1 MFRFLI
7 QCLRAFGVS
16 GLIVYVKL
24 KLGLTQSINLP
35 EVKFPIA
42 MRAGNTDRITFKE
55 IFIKR
60 EYDFNFPSTIDT
72 KVIIDAGANIGFTS
86 VFLANQYPN
95 SKIFSIEPD
104 DENFEYVLRN
114 TSPYKNITPI
124 KKALWNKKETISL
137 SDPGLGKRGMMV
149 DKHAGATTL
158 EAISVT
164 DLMKEFNISQIDI
177 LKMDI
182 EGSEKEVFTDNYD
195 FWLPRT
201 KCLVIELHD
210 RMKKGCS
217 ASVFRALS
225 NYDFSL
231 SIKGENLIF
240 INNLPISH

>member
-7 QCLRAFGVS
+7 QCLRAFGIS

-24 KLGLTQSINLP
+24 KLGLTQSIGLP
-35 EVKFPIA
+35 EIKFPIA
-42 MRAGNTDRITFKE
+42 MRPGNTDRITFKE

-60 EYDFNFPSTIDT
+60 EYDLNFSTITDT
-72 KVIIDAGANIGFTS
+72 GVIIDAGANIGFTS

-104 DENFEYVLRN
+104 HENFEYVLRN
-114 TSPYKNITPI
+114 TSSYKNIIPI

-149 DKHAGATTL
+149 DKHEGATAL
-158 EAISVT
+158 DAISVT
-164 DLMKEFNISQIDI
+164 DLMNEFNISQIDI

-217 ASVFRALS
+217 ASVFHALS

-231 SIKGENLIF
+231 SIKGENLVF
-240 INNLPISH
+240 INNLPITH